1 MRKLVLLLVL
11 AAVLVVAVLVDASA
25 EARAEEEVVV
35 AVRNG
40 VGEVG
45 EVEAEIDSFPF
56 IGRLLLQERVPT
68 LRVRL
73 TDIGGYGLDVAELRV
88 VAQEIRLDRDVLLQ
102 GEVKVTGVG
111 HVRAE
116 AVITA
121 AEVSRATGA
130 EIELLAGG
138 QARVTVR
145 GITATANAEVAD
157 GQIRFAVAGL
167 PAIALPLPATG
178 LLPCAPDVEVV
189 AGALLASC
197 EAERLPQ
204 ILLDVLG

>member
-11 AAVLVVAVLVDASA
+11 AAVLVVAVLVDATA
-25 EARAEEEVVV
+25 ETRAEEEVVV

-130 EIELLAGG
+130 EIELLADG